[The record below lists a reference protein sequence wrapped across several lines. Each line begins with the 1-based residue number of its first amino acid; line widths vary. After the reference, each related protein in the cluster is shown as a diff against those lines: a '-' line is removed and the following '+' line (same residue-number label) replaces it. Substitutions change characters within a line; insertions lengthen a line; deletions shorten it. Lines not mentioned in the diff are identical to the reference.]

1 MASLRN
7 RRIQIL
13 GLLSAPSGL
22 PLGFVTNTLQVF
34 LRSAGVSLKTIGL
47 LQVISVP
54 WTLKFLWA
62 PLLDRYALRWPD
74 RRRSWV
80 LLTQLALA
88 GTLGALAMYT
98 ARALSQGADGKPVL
112 AAGAAF
118 VIAAL
123 GLAVAFFSAT
133 QDIAIDAFAVESLSS
148 EEVGPASGLRI
159 MWYRIGMLMGSAL
172 AIFASE
178 WVPWPWVF
186 AALGVLFLLFTLLT
200 IAAPTP
206 RVQTPAPRTF
216 GEAVVLPFRD
226 FLSRGN
232 ALPVALFLVF
242 YKFGDNLGLSMV
254 NAFLVDL
261 CLSRAEIGLAV
272 KTIGTIATIAG
283 AGIGAALM
291 TRMGL
296 GRALWVFGVAQA
308 ASMLLYSVA
317 AATHPGAADVALCA
331 GRSVAPLTR
340 AAIYVAISGEYAT
353 QGMATSALV
362 ALVTRLC
369 NRRYGATQYALLSSL
384 FGLGRWMSGPPSGWM
399 AESLG
404 YPAFFVVAALS
415 AIPGLVLLQRVA
427 PIQQRDLPEGEIPQA

>member
-1 MASLRN
+1 LASLKN

-22 PLGFVTNTLQVF
+22 PLGFVTSTLQVF

-47 LQVISVP
+47 LQIISVP

-62 PLLDRYALRWPD
+62 PLVDRFAFRWPD
-74 RRRSWV
+74 RRRSWM

-88 GTLGALAMYT
+88 GTLGALAAYV
-98 ARALSQGADGKPVL
+98 ARELGRGPDGRLAL
-112 AAGAAF
+112 AAGAAAG
-118 VIAAL
+118 VAAL
-123 GLAVAFFSAT
+123 GLLFAFLAAT
-133 QDIAIDAFAVESLSS
+133 QDIALDAFAVESLAAD
-148 EEVGPASGLRI
+148 EVGPASGLRI

-178 WVPWPWVF
+178 WLPWPWVF
-186 AALGVLFLLFTLLT
+186 AALGVLFASFTLLT
-200 IAAPTP
+200 LAAPAP
-206 RVQTPAPRTF
+206 RAEVPAPRTF
-216 GEAVVLPFRD
+216 REAVVEPFRN

-232 ALPVALFLVF
+232 AVPVALFLVF

-283 AGIGAALM
+283 AGVGAALM

-317 AATHPGAADVALCA
+317 AATHPGATDVALCA
-331 GRSVAPLTR
+331 GAPVASSTR
-340 AAIYVAISGEYAT
+340 AALYVAIAGEYAT

-362 ALVTRLC
+362 AFVTRLC
-369 NRRYGATQYALLSSL
+369 DRRYGATQYALLSSL
-384 FGLGRWMSGPPSGWM
+384 FGLGRWLSGPPSGWM
-399 AESLG
+399 AERLG
-404 YPAFFVVAALS
+404 YTAFFAVAAL
-415 AIPGLVLLQRVA
+415 AALPGLALLQLVA
-427 PIQQRDLPEGEIPQA
+427 PVRQRELPAGDLPPP

>member
-1 MASLRN
+1 LASLRN
-7 RRIQIL
+7 RRVQIL

-22 PLGFVTNTLQVF
+22 PLGFVTSTLQVF

-62 PLLDRYALRWPD
+62 PLVDRYALRWPD
-74 RRRSWV
+74 RRRSWILV
-80 LLTQLALA
+80 TQLALA
-88 GTLGALAMYT
+88 GTLGGLAVYV
-98 ARALSQGADGKPVL
+98 ARELGTGPDGRPVL
-112 AAGAAF
+112 AAGAAAG
-118 VIAAL
+118 VAAL
-123 GLAVAFFSAT
+123 GLLVAFLSAT
-133 QDIAIDAFAVESLSS
+133 QDIALDAFAVESLAVD
-148 EEVGPASGLRI
+148 EVGPASGLRI
-159 MWYRIGMLMGSAL
+159 MWYRIGMLMGAAL

-186 AALGVLFLLFTLLT
+186 AALGALFVAFTGLT
-200 IAAPTP
+200 LAAPP
-206 RVQTPAPRTF
+206 ARDEAPAPRTF
-216 GEAVVLPFRD
+216 REAVVEPFRN

-232 ALPVALFLVF
+232 ALPVALFLVL

-272 KTIGTIATIAG
+272 KTIGTVATIAG
-283 AGIGAALM
+283 AGVGAALM

-296 GRALWVFGVAQA
+296 GRALWVFGFAQA

-331 GRSVAPLTR
+331 GATVSPATR
-340 AAIYVAISGEYAT
+340 AAIYVAIAGEYAT

-362 ALVTRLC
+362 AFVTRLC
-369 NRRYGATQYALLSSL
+369 DRRYAAAQYALLSSL
-384 FGLGRWMSGPPSGWM
+384 FGLGRWMSGPPSGWV
-399 AESLG
+399 AERLG
-404 YPAFFVVAALS
+404 YAAFFVVACLA
-415 AIPGLVLLQRVA
+415 AIPGLVFLQLVA
-427 PIQQRDLPEGEIPQA
+427 PIQQRDLPADDLPA